1 MKSRKA
7 QIGFSQ
13 RVRLEWFEKTA
24 SLVLAG
30 NNKDKLCNALQEMLK
45 DRVSVGG
52 NSSRGNRE
60 KVITILM
67 KTWFNVPPGLED
79 FRDEGLQFLKK
90 APKEERLPIH
100 WCMVLAA
107 YPFWGVV
114 AAATGRLIQLQ
125 GNVAAAH
132 VQRRVREQYG
142 ERETAARAARRVL
155 RSFIDWG
162 VLKETGTK
170 GSYAQGMSYSV
181 QNPSLIGWILEA
193 ALRARAN
200 GSASLSE
207 LSGSPS
213 LFPFHL
219 EYISPEKMVSLSSS
233 LDLVRH
239 GMEEHLLMLR

>member
-30 NNKDKLCNALQEMLK
+30 NDKDSIYQALQKMLK

-60 KVITILM
+60 KVITILI
-67 KTWFNVPPGLED
+67 KTWFNVPNGLES
-79 FRDEGLQFLKK
+79 FRDEGLQLLKV
-90 APKEERLPIH
+90 APREERLPIH
-100 WCMVLAA
+100 WGMILAV
-107 YPFWGVV
+107 YPFWGDV
-114 AAATGRLIQLQ
+114 AAATGRLIKLQ
-125 GNVAAAH
+125 GMVAAVH

-162 VLKETGTK
+162 VLNETGTK
-170 GSYAQGMSYSV
+170 GSYAQGLSYSI
-181 QNPSLIGWILEA
+181 QNPSLISWMLEA
-193 ALRARAN
+193 VLRASAN
-200 GSASLSE
+200 RSASLSE
-207 LSGSPS
+207 LSGSPG

-219 EYISPEKMVSLSSS
+219 EYISPEKMVSLSSC

-239 GMEEHLLMLR
+239 GMEDRLLILR

>member
-7 QIGFSQ
+7 QVGFSQ

-30 NNKDKLCNALQEMLK
+30 NDKDNIYKALQNMLK
-45 DRVSVGG
+45 DRVSVAG

-90 APKEERLPIH
+90 LPKEERLPIH
-100 WCMVLAA
+100 WGMILAA
-107 YPFWGVV
+107 YSFWGDV
-114 AAATGRLIQLQ
+114 AAATGRLIKLQ
-125 GNVAAAH
+125 GMVAAAH
-132 VQRRVREQYG
+132 VQRRLREQYG

-170 GSYAQGMSYSV
+170 GVYAQGVHYAI
-181 QNPSLIGWILEA
+181 QDPSLLGWVLEGTLRAQASDSAAFNEILE
-193 ALRARAN
+193 
-200 GSASLSE
+200 
-207 LSGSPS
+207 SPS
-213 LFPFHL
+213 LFAFQKKYASPDQIVINALRVELLRHNMA
-219 EYISPEKMVSLSSS
+219 EY
-233 LDLVRH
+233 
-239 GMEEHLLMLR
+239 MLILK